1 MVKMTEKD
9 PVGKSF
15 PAGSFHF
22 VYNTQKQCLTFVKFV
37 HTFLLPHGII

>member
-15 PAGSFHF
+15 PAGPFHF

-37 HTFLLPHGII
+37 HTSA